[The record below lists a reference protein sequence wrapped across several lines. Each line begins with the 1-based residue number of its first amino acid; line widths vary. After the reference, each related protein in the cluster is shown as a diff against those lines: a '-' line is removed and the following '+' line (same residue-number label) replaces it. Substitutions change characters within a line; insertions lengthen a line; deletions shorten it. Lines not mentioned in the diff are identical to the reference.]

1 MADVRKVVII
11 FVIAI
16 LFSVLVFSII
26 EAFYPSPQYEDYC
39 KNQNIVVEKPFV
51 SQTTCPEIN
60 ISQADRDSCSAKN
73 GNIEYTNYDTNNCPK
88 SYICSTCQN
97 DFTSAMQQ
105 HSKYVFY
112 ISAVLALIAIFI
124 GLFLPSKV
132 NTLNEW
138 IGTGFM
144 LGGAFALFFGTM
156 SSFRFLDRIT
166 RPIVILLE
174 LILVIFISYK
184 KIGNLRA
191 DKKLQKDKKK
201 K

>member
-1 MADVRKVVII
+1 MVDIRKVVII

-16 LFSVLVFSII
+16 LFSVLVFAFI
-26 EAFYPSPQYEDYC
+26 EAFYPSPQYDEYC
-39 KNQNIVVEKPFV
+39 INENIMVEKPYV

-60 ISQADRDSCSAKN
+60 ISQVDRDACTLKK

-88 SYICSTCQN
+88 SYRCNTCQN
-97 DFTSAMQQ
+97 EYESAMKN

-124 GLFLPSKV
+124 GLFLPAKTNS
-132 NTLNEW
+132 LNEW

-144 LGGAFALFFGTM
+144 LGGAFALFFGTA
-156 SSFRFLDRIT
+156 SSFRFLDRII

-174 LILVIFISYK
+174 LILVIFISYR
-184 KIGNLRA
+184 KIGNLR
-191 DKKLQKDKKK
+191 KDKKRR
-201 K
+201 